1 MKVGLLVPC
10 TSKGRQWTNIKQTYF
25 YNLTFKTFLMNQ
37 DKEHEYHFYLGVDND
52 DPIFTNAAEQDV
64 IRRFTNI
71 FKNIHIHFVVLNIQK
86 GFLTKMWNEL
96 YKLAYTSGCE
106 YFYQCGDDIHFHT
119 AGWVN
124 DSINTLVLSN
134 GVGLTGPINNN
145 NRILTQAF
153 VSRKHMEIFGYFF
166 PENILNWGC
175 DDWYNHV
182 YQPNHFFP
190 LKNHFCSNEGGE
202 PRYLIDG
209 KRNFRANYAVN
220 VGELRKRTME
230 QAIADRIKIEKF
242 IKR

>member
-1 MKVGLLVPC
+1 MKIGLLVPC
-10 TSKGRQWTNIKQTYF
+10 TSKGRQWTTIKQTYF
-25 YNLTFKTFLMNQ
+25 YNLTFKTFLINQ

-52 DPIFTNAAEQDV
+52 DPIFNNAAEQNIV
-64 IRRFTNI
+64 RRFTNI

-96 YKLAYTSGCE
+96 YKLAYNAGCD
-106 YFYQCGDDIHFHT
+106 YFYQCGDDIHFQT

-124 DSINTLVLSN
+124 DSINTLVLTN

-220 VGELRKRTME
+220 VSALRNRTMT
-230 QAIADRIKIEKF
+230 QAICDRAKIANF

>member
-1 MKVGLLVPC
+1 MKIGLLVPC
-10 TSKGRQWTNIKQTYF
+10 TSKGRQWTTIKQTYF
-25 YNLTFKTFLMNQ
+25 YNLTFKTFLINQ

-52 DPIFTNAAEQDV
+52 DPIFNNVAEQGV

-86 GFLTKMWNEL
+86 GYLTKMWNEL
-96 YKLAYTSGCE
+96 YKLAYSDGCE
-106 YFYQCGDDIHFHT
+106 YFYQCGDDIHFQT

-124 DSINTLVLSN
+124 DSINTLVLTN

-220 VGELRKRTME
+220 ASALRNRTMT
-230 QAIADRIKIEKF
+230 QAIGDRAKIANF